1 MSWMSR
7 AYAYQQENPE
17 LSTEEVM
24 AHFAAIS
31 GGGKHRAT
39 IEFPKNIWD
48 SIISA
53 AHQYEMSSSEFIRL
67 CMRDAVSESTM
78 HQIPWIKSRDDYAQG
93 ALEAAGNPRSM
104 KLVQYVRSRVDIVDV
119 ISGYTPLQ
127 KSGRNFKADCPFLV
141 GNKIKRGRA
150 DDRVACHKDGDTP
163 SFMVFP
169 DKKTWRCFGDCAMGG
184 DVIAFLMRAQNKSF
198 VDVLN
203 SLEQCVGKE

>member
-78 HQIPWIKSRDDYAQG
+78 HQIPWIKSR
-93 ALEAAGNPRSM
+93 S
-104 KLVQYVRSRVDIVDV
+104 LVRDLKARIDIVV
-119 ISGYTPLQ
+119 LISAYVPLQ
-127 KSGRNFKADCPFLV
+127 KSGRNLKANCPFH
-141 GNKIKRGRA
+141 
-150 DDRVACHKDGDTP
+150 DEHTP
-163 SFMVFP
+163 SFIVFP
-169 DKKTWRCFGDCAMGG
+169 DRQTWRCFGACATGG

>member
-93 ALEAAGNPRSM
+93 ALEAAGKPHSFSRLHPAMN
-104 KLVQYVRSRVDIVDV
+104 LVQEIKSRIDIVDL
-119 ISGYTPLQ
+119 ISAYVPLQ
-127 KSGRNFKADCPFLV
+127 KSGRNFKAICPFH
-141 GNKIKRGRA
+141 
-150 DDRVACHKDGDTP
+150 DEHTP
-163 SFMVFP
+163 SFRVFP
-169 DKKTWRCFGDCAMGG
+169 DRKTWRCFGDCATGG
-184 DVIAFLMRAQNKSF
+184 DVIAFLMRVENQDF
-198 VDVLN
+198 VEALN
-203 SLEQCVGKE
+203 TLEQRVGKE

>member
-67 CMRDAVSESTM
+67 CMRDAVRESTM
-78 HQIPWIKSRDDYAQG
+78 HQIPWIKSRDDYAQR
-93 ALEAAGNPRSM
+93 ALEVAVEEQSVSDKEGRE
-104 KLVQYVRSRVDIVDV
+104 
-119 ISGYTPLQ
+119 SGI
-127 KSGRNFKADCPFLV
+127 DWV
-141 GNKIKRGRA
+141 G
-150 DDRVACHKDGDTP
+150 
-163 SFMVFP
+163 
-169 DKKTWRCFGDCAMGG
+169 
-184 DVIAFLMRAQNKSF
+184 
-198 VDVLN
+198 
-203 SLEQCVGKE
+203 